1 MTSVVNK
8 HQIHPAL
15 INKFLKNYIKINLF
29 YINITIYTEWEFL
42 KNYIKINL
50 FYINIT
56 IYTEWEDLNEQSDPV
71 LWKPL
76 TGKNAKK

>member
-1 MTSVVNK
+1 MVNK

-15 INKFLKNYIKINLF
+15 INK
-29 YINITIYTEWEFL
+29 FL